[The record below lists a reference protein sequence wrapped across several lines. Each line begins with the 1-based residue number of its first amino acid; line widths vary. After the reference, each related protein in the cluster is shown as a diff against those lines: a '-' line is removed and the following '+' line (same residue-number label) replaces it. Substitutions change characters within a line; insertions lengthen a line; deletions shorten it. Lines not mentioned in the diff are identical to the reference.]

1 MTLQQTSSR
10 LSEQLSEPE
19 AQSFDYAALD
29 PETRIVVQQRTSEIK
44 SLIRRTA
51 SDILDLGQKL
61 LEVKAQLGHGYFR
74 DWLKSEFDWGVWT
87 ATKYMQVAK
96 RFKCVNFSHL
106 DIAPSA
112 LYELAAP
119 STPETARDEAI
130 KRAFGGETITHSK
143 AKAIKARA
151 ITQKEQE
158 PVQYLPELV
167 TIDVN
172 AETVGR
178 ELPTEPGTKNNLP
191 DPTSSTSNP
200 QSNDLEQKQREKALG
215 RTCAENQS
223 PLEALSHEQIDAL
236 WQALAHCTSFEQLLA
251 LHNWSNSQ
259 LKRLNA
265 AIGQE
270 LNKRHH
276 TAQL

>member
-1 MTLQQTSSR
+1 MTLQQTPSR
-10 LSEQLSEPE
+10 LPEQLSNSQ

-29 PETRIVVQQRTSEIK
+29 PEIRIVVQQRTSEIK

-51 SDILDLGQKL
+51 SDILELGQKL

-130 KRAFGGETITHSK
+130 KRAFRGETITHAK

-158 PVQYLPELV
+158 PVQYPPEPV

-178 ELPTEPGTKNNLP
+178 ELPTGPGTKNNLA
-191 DPTSSTSNP
+191 DPTFCTSNP
-200 QSNDLEQKQREKALG
+200 QSNDLEL
-215 RTCAENQS
+215 
-223 PLEALSHEQIDAL
+223 PLEAISHEQIEAL

-259 LKRLNA
+259 LQRLDA

>member
-1 MTLQQTSSR
+1 MSSSKSPNQ
-10 LSEQLSEPE
+10 LDEQLLTPE
-19 AQSFDYAALD
+19 SYDFDYAALD
-29 PETRIVVQQRTSEIK
+29 PEIRIVVQQRTSEIK
-44 SLIRRTA
+44 NLIRRTA
-51 SDILDLGQKL
+51 SDVLDLGHKL

-119 STPETARDEAI
+119 STPETACDEAI

-158 PVQYLPELV
+158 PIQYPPEPV

-172 AETVGR
+172 AETVAR
-178 ELPTEPGTKNNLP
+178 ELPIEPGTKNNLA

-200 QSNDLEQKQREKALG
+200 QFNNLEQKQREKTLG

-223 PLEALSHEQIDAL
+223 PLEALSHEQIEAL

-265 AIGQE
+265 AIEQE